1 MPSVLPQRFLIPL
14 FDIAGIRAR
23 EQASFAHEGAS
34 FPMMLRAGQALYDHI
49 LRRQP
54 NITQLAVVVGGGN
67 NGGDGW
73 VVAQLAAQD
82 GMQVRV
88 YDVANSPR
96 KGDAKLAEEH
106 AMGHPGIE
114 VKSFHELEYENAA
127 VIVDALLGIGFQAP
141 LSDMYV
147 QVIEAINQLGSNG
160 AWVVSVDCP
169 SGLDLH
175 SGRAKLAVHAD
186 LVVTFIGDKIGHYLQ
201 DGSVY
206 CHEIVTENLQAVDLS
221 EQPQAYF
228 LVPAAL
234 DHLSPCQRILN
245 SHKGTYGHVT
255 VIGGDHGYGGAA
267 IMASEAAGKSGAG
280 TVSLF
285 TREKHVA
292 ASLVR
297 NPNVMAVSSEQ
308 ADIESTLRGVQS
320 VIVLGPGL
328 GQSDWSKRIWHQCQS
343 LNQPMVIDADGLYWL
358 GLKPIQRERLVVT
371 PHPGEAARLLKKD
384 IKEILQD
391 LPRAANEIAN
401 RYQTVVI
408 LKGATS
414 IVAAPDG
421 RMMIVGEPCPGLAKG
436 GSGDVLSGMVGTCLA
451 YYQDTFEAAVIASAW
466 HNKAAQQCGAEIGM
480 VKMQPYQLLDYL
492 E

>member
-1 MPSVLPQRFLIPL
+1 MPSVLPQRFLHPL
-14 FDIAGIRAR
+14 FDIAAIRAR
-23 EQASFAHEGAS
+23 EQASFAHESAS
-34 FPMMLRAGQALYDHI
+34 FPMMLRAGKALYDHI
-49 LRRQP
+49 LRRRP
-54 NITQLAVVVGGGN
+54 SIAQLAVVVGGGN

-82 GMQVRV
+82 GIQVRI

-96 KGDAKLAEEH
+96 KGDAKLAEEQ
-106 AMGHPGIE
+106 ALEHPRID
-114 VKSFHELEYENAA
+114 VRRFHELENESAV

-141 LSDMYV
+141 LSDMYE
-147 QVIEAINQLGSNG
+147 QVISTINHLSDKG

-175 SGRAKLAVHAD
+175 SGQADLAVYAD
-186 LVVTFIGDKIGHYLQ
+186 LVVTFIGDKLGHYLQ

-228 LVPAAL
+228 LDPAAL
-234 DHLSPCQRILN
+234 DSLSPCQRILN

-285 TREKHVA
+285 TQAKHVS

-297 NPNVMAVSSEQ
+297 NPNVMALSSEQ
-308 ADIESTLRGVQS
+308 SEIRATLRGAES

-328 GQSDWSKRIWHQCQS
+328 GKSEWSEMIWQQCQS
-343 LNQPMVIDADGLYWL
+343 LVQPMVIDADGLYWL
-358 GLKPIQRERLVVT
+358 GLQPIHQEKLIVT
-371 PHPGEAARLLKKD
+371 PHPGEAARLLKKNN
-384 IKEILQD
+384 KEILQD
-391 LPRAANEIAN
+391 LPRAASEIAN
-401 RYQTVVI
+401 RYQAVVI

-414 IVAAPDG
+414 VVASPDG
-421 RMMIVGEPCPGLAKG
+421 RMMVVGKPCPGLAKG
-436 GSGDVLSGMVGTCLA
+436 GSGDVLSGMVGACLA
-451 YYQDTFEAAVIASAW
+451 YYQDAFEAAVIAAAW
-466 HNKAAQQCGAEIGM
+466 HNKAAQNCGAEIGM

>member
-1 MPSVLPQRFLIPL
+1 MPSVLPQRFLRPL

-54 NITQLAVVVGGGN
+54 AISQLAVVVGGGN

-73 VVAQLAAQD
+73 IVAQLAAQD

-106 AMGHPGIE
+106 AIGHPRIA
-114 VKSFHELEYENAA
+114 VKSFHELEYESAA

-141 LSDMYV
+141 LSDMYE
-147 QVIEAINQLGSNG
+147 QVISAINHLSRKG

-175 SGRAKLAVHAD
+175 SGQAELAVYAD
-186 LVVTFIGDKIGHYLQ
+186 LVVTFIGDKVGHYLQ

-228 LVPAAL
+228 LDPAAL

-255 VIGGDHGYGGAA
+255 VIGGDNGFGGAA
-267 IMASEAAGKSGAG
+267 IMASEAAGKAGAG

-285 TREKHVA
+285 TQEKHVM

-297 NPNVMAVSSEQ
+297 NPNVMALYSEQ
-308 ADIESTLRGVQS
+308 ADISVSLRGAQS
-320 VIVLGPGL
+320 VLVIGPGL
-328 GQSDWSKRIWHQCQS
+328 GQSDWSKAIWQQCLS
-343 LNQPMVIDADGLYWL
+343 LNQPTVIDADGLYWL
-358 GLKPIQRERLVVT
+358 GQNPVQRERLVLT

-384 IKEILQD
+384 IKEVLQD
-391 LPRAANEIAN
+391 LPRAAIDIAN
-401 RYQTVVI
+401 CYQAVVI

-414 IVAAPDG
+414 VVASSNG
-421 RMMIVGEPCPGLAKG
+421 RMIIVGKPCPGLAKG
-436 GSGDVLSGMVGTCLA
+436 GSGDVLSGMVGACLA
-451 YYQDTFEAAVIASAW
+451 YYPDTFEAAVIAAAW
-466 HNKAAQQCGAEIGM
+466 HNYAAHKCAAEIGM